1 MEKQPDYVEQL
12 KEKIV
17 NWISQMDE
25 RQLEIT
31 YRVIRGLLH
40 KD

>member
-1 MEKQPDYVEQL
+1 MEKHPDYMEQL

-31 YRVIRGLLH
+31 YRIIRGLLQ